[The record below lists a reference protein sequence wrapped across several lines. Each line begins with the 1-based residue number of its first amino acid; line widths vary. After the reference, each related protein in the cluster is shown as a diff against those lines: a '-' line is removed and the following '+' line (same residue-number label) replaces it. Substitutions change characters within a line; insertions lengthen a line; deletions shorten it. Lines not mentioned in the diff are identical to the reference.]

1 MAETN
6 HTPAEAGDSPKEKLS
21 PPKANRE
28 HRGNLHE
35 GLRDQVGQDIVAGRL
50 AAGTII
56 KAEDLRARYD
66 VSLSVVRE
74 VVRVLESLG
83 MLQPIRRV
91 GLVVLAM
98 SEWMLLDPLVIRWRM
113 TEAPAGQ
120 LRSLTELRVAI
131 EPEAAG
137 LAAQYGPADVAE
149 EIMTLAARMRAS
161 GREGDVESFL
171 EADVAFHRA
180 VLGAGGNEL
189 FAAFDTVI
197 GEILAGRT
205 GAGLMPKFPHPDA
218 LQWHFDVADA
228 IGRQDP
234 ARAKEAMAKIVAKA
248 DAEMGSVWAD
258 EPRHPSNR

>member
-1 MAETN
+1 MGEEN
-6 HTPAEAGDSPKEKLS
+6 QIPAEAADSPKSSLE
-21 PPKANRE
+21 N
-28 HRGNLHE
+28 RGNLHE
-35 GLRDQVGQDIVAGRL
+35 TLRDQVGQDIVSGRL

-113 TEAPAGQ
+113 TEAPARQ

-137 LAAQYGPADVAE
+137 LAAQYAPAEAAE
-149 EIMTLAARMRAS
+149 EIMGLAARMRAS
-161 GREGDVESFL
+161 GRQGDVEAFL
-171 EADVAFHRA
+171 EADVEFHRA

-228 IGRQDP
+228 IGGQDP
-234 ARAKEAMAKIVAKA
+234 ARAKDAMAKIVAKA

-258 EPRHPSNR
+258 EPRHPSN

>member
-1 MAETN
+1 MTGQTEG
-6 HTPAEAGDSPKEKLS
+6 PM
-21 PPKANRE
+21 NR
-28 HRGNLHE
+28 RNLHE
-35 GLRDQVGQDIVAGRL
+35 RLRDQIGQDIVAGRL

-56 KAEDLRARYD
+56 KAEDLRAGYD

-83 MLQPIRRV
+83 MLRPVRRV

-98 SEWMLLDPLVIRWRM
+98 DEWMLLDPLVIRWRM
-113 TEAPAGQ
+113 TQAPARQ

-137 LAAQYGPADVAE
+137 LAAQHAPAEAAE
-149 EIMTLAARMRAS
+149 EIMRLAARMRS
-161 GREGDVESFL
+161 TGRNGDVESFL

-205 GAGLMPKFPHPDA
+205 GAGLMPQYPHPDA

-228 IGRQDP
+228 IGRQQSG
-234 ARAKEAMAKIVAKA
+234 RAKEAMYKIVAKA
-248 DAEMGSVWAD
+248 DDEMSGVWAD
-258 EPRHPSNR
+258 EPRGPRR

>member
-1 MAETN
+1 MGEE
-6 HTPAEAGDSPKEKLS
+6 HDTPAEAAPASV
-21 PPKANRE
+21 RE
-28 HRGNLHE
+28 PTSRGNLHE
-35 GLRDQVGQDIVAGRL
+35 RLRDQIGQDIVAGRL
-50 AAGTII
+50 AAGTIV
-56 KAEDLRARYD
+56 KAEELRTLYD

-113 TEAPAGQ
+113 TEAPAAQ

-137 LAAQYGPADVAE
+137 LAARYAPAEAAE
-149 EIMTLAARMRAS
+149 EIMGLAARMRAS
-161 GREGDVESFL
+161 GRRGDVEAFL
-171 EADVAFHRA
+171 DADVAFHRA

-197 GEILAGRT
+197 AEILAGRT
-205 GAGLMPKFPHPDA
+205 GAGLMPKFPHP
-218 LQWHFDVADA
+218 
-228 IGRQDP
+228 GTP
-234 ARAKEAMAKIVAKA
+234 ARQGHGLRPGVPR
-248 DAEMGSVWAD
+248 DHGRGS
-258 EPRHPSNR
+258 

>member
-1 MAETN
+1 MVEEN
-6 HTPAEAGDSPKEKLS
+6 HTPAEAAASPKSGAE
-21 PPKANRE
+21 N
-28 HRGNLHE
+28 RGNLHE
-35 GLRDQVGQDIVAGRL
+35 TLRDQVGQDIVAGRL

-113 TEAPAGQ
+113 TEAPARQ

-137 LAAQYGPADVAE
+137 LAAQHAPAEVAE
-149 EIMTLAARMRAS
+149 EIMGLAARMRAS
-161 GREGDVESFL
+161 GRQGDVEAFL
-171 EADVAFHRA
+171 EADVEFHRA

-228 IGRQDP
+228 IGGQDP
-234 ARAKEAMAKIVAKA
+234 TRAKDAMTKIVAKA

-258 EPRHPSNR
+258 EPRHPSN

>member
-1 MAETN
+1 MVEEN
-6 HTPAEAGDSPKEKLS
+6 HTPAEAAGSPKSGAE
-21 PPKANRE
+21 N
-28 HRGNLHE
+28 RGNLHE
-35 GLRDQVGQDIVAGRL
+35 TLRDQVGQDIVAGRL

-113 TEAPAGQ
+113 TEAPARQ

-137 LAAQYGPADVAE
+137 LAAQYAQAEAAE
-149 EIMTLAARMRAS
+149 EIMGLAARMRAS
-161 GREGDVESFL
+161 GRQGDVEAFL
-171 EADVAFHRA
+171 EADVEFHRA

-228 IGRQDP
+228 IGGQD
-234 ARAKEAMAKIVAKA
+234 ATRAKDAMTKIVAKA

-258 EPRHPSNR
+258 EPRHPGN